1 MAEQRSA
8 RWWRIGLFVLLYT
21 AAHAAYRALREHGGS
36 HWLVDTAT
44 ALPAAALIDLLF
56 PADAVQAAGPRLVWP
71 GGRLQLLAGC
81 DGFEVMALYVPAVL
95 VAPVGWRRGLV
106 MLGGGLLLIWA
117 LNQARLLGL
126 YLAFRHW
133 REGFD
138 ALHMLWGPLLLLGA
152 VAGFFAWQLR
162 ADSRA

>member
-1 MAEQRSA
+1 MNERRGA
-8 RWWRIGLFVLLYT
+8 RWWRIGLFVLLYA
-21 AAHAAYRALREHGGS
+21 AAHAAYRALREPGVG

-117 LNQARLLGL
+117 LNQARLLAL

-138 ALHMLWGPLLLLGA
+138 ALHTLWGPLLLLGA